1 MGKEKKN
8 NLEEEYQK
16 SLNDY
21 FEADDAVKKMEQY
34 KIIRKYFELVKKREE
49 LDKKETELYKKR
61 LRLRYANCNHIL
73 VESHTDIIYDYEGRS
88 YHYYGCIK
96 CGLDE
101 AVAERDYGC
110 NREEITMLELMK
122 EYGVYKINGIR
133 TGICCDLYKAKELYA
148 DLKEKYPDAT
158 DEEMAEIF
166 KKSKKAKKL
175 MNEMN

>member
-1 MGKEKKN
+1 MEKQKNN

-34 KIIRKYFELVKKREE
+34 KVIKKYFELVKKRKE

-61 LRLRYANCNHIL
+61 LRIRYANCNHIL
-73 VESHTDIIYDYEGRS
+73 VESKTDVIYDYEGRT
-88 YHYYGCIK
+88 YRYYGCIK
-96 CGLDE
+96 CDLDE
-101 AVAERDYGC
+101 AVRERDYDC

-122 EYGVYKINGIR
+122 EYGIYRIDGIR
-133 TGICCDLYKAKELYA
+133 TGIRCDLSEARYLYE
-148 DLKEKYPDAT
+148 DLKEKYPDAD

-166 KKSKKAKKL
+166 KNSKKAKKL
-175 MNEMN
+175 MNKMN

>member
-1 MGKEKKN
+1 MKKEKKN

-34 KIIRKYFELVKKREE
+34 KVIKKYFELVKKRKE

-61 LRLRYANCNHIL
+61 LRIRYENCNHIL
-73 VESHTDIIYDYEGRS
+73 VESHTDVIYDYEGRS

-101 AVAERDYGC
+101 AVRERDYGC

-122 EYGVYKINGIR
+122 EYDIYRIDGIR
-133 TGICCDLYKAKELYA
+133 TGICCDLYEARDLYE
-148 DLKEKYPDAT
+148 DLKEKYPDAD

-166 KKSKKAKKL
+166 KNSKKAKKL
-175 MNEMN
+175 MNKMN